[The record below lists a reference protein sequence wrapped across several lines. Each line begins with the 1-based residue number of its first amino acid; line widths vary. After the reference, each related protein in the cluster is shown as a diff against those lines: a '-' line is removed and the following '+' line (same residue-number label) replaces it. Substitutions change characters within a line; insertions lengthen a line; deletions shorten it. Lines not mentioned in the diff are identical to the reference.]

1 MYLKLAF
8 LSLWRRPLRQGIVL
22 VLIALATA
30 LPVFLLQMTGGLYR
44 GINRAIEP
52 FPVIAGAKGSA
63 YQLVLNTVFLKDRPL
78 GNISYETVDKLRKSG
93 KAKAVYPLA
102 FGDNYRGF
110 PIIGVEK
117 EIFQY
122 KPNQKKAPWLTVKTG
137 KSFSKKQEVVLG
149 SEAARLSGL
158 RTGDTFH
165 SIHGMAAAGKKHG
178 EENKVAGILAPCGGP
193 YDAAIFID
201 IRDVW
206 EAHHIPAWEQ
216 KGDVTAVLIQPE
228 GYKEALQLLAAY
240 QRNKEIQLLFPSQP
254 VISLYHTVGQS
265 KEFWKILISFLLILS
280 LLMTLL
286 IMYWSGKSRIRE
298 FALLKALGAGG
309 GDITKMILWE
319 QALLLLAGSASG
331 WICAWAAVCLTASVI
346 SQKTAIVMDTTP
358 LWEGLLIIPAMT
370 IAGTAAGL
378 IPAKLIKNKELSSY
392 L

>member
-206 EAHHIPAWEQ
+206 EAHHIPAWEE

-228 GYKEALQLLAAY
+228 GYKEALQLLAEY
-240 QRNKEIQLLFPSQP
+240 QRNKEIQLIFPSQP

-309 GDITKMILWE
+309 GDIIKMLLGE
-319 QALLLLAGSASG
+319 QALLLLTGSAAG
-331 WICAWAAVCLTASVI
+331 WACAWVTVYLTASVI
-346 SQKTAIVMDTTP
+346 AQKTAIVIDTTP
-358 LWEGLLIIPAMT
+358 LWEGLLIIPGIT
-370 IAGTAAGL
+370 ILGTVAGL

>member
-44 GINRAIEP
+44 GINRAVEP
-52 FPVIAGAKGSA
+52 FPVLAGAKGSA

-78 GNISYETVDKLRKSG
+78 ENISYETVDKLRKSG

-122 KPNQKKAPWLTVKTG
+122 KPNRKKDPWLTVKTG
-137 KSFSKKQEVVLG
+137 KSFSEKREVVLG

-158 RTGDTFH
+158 RIGDTFH

-193 YDAAIFID
+193 YDAAIFTD

-298 FALLKALGAGG
+298 FALLKAL
-309 GDITKMILWE
+309 
-319 QALLLLAGSASG
+319 
-331 WICAWAAVCLTASVI
+331 
-346 SQKTAIVMDTTP
+346 
-358 LWEGLLIIPAMT
+358 
-370 IAGTAAGL
+370 
-378 IPAKLIKNKELSSY
+378 
-392 L
+392 

>member
-44 GINRAIEP
+44 GINRAVEP
-52 FPVIAGAKGSA
+52 FPVLAGAKGSA

-78 GNISYETVDKLRKSG
+78 ENISYETVDKLRKSG

-122 KPNQKKAPWLTVKTG
+122 KPNRKKGPWLTVKTG
-137 KSFSKKQEVVLG
+137 KSFSEKREVVLG

-158 RTGDTFH
+158 RIGDTFH

-201 IRDVW
+201 IWDVW
-206 EAHHIPAWEQ
+206 EAHHIPVWEE

-228 GYKEALQLLAAY
+228 GYKEALQLLAEY
-240 QRNKEIQLLFPSQP
+240 QRNKEIQLIFPSQP

-309 GDITKMILWE
+309 GDITKMILGE
-319 QALLLLAGSASG
+319 QALLLLTGSAAG
-331 WICAWAAVCLTASVI
+331 WACAWGTVYLTASVI
-346 SQKTAIVMDTTP
+346 SQKTAIVIDTTP
-358 LWEGLLIIPAMT
+358 LWEGLLIIPGIT
-370 IAGTAAGL
+370 ILGTVAGL

>member
-1 MYLKLAF
+1 
-8 LSLWRRPLRQGIVL
+8 
-22 VLIALATA
+22 
-30 LPVFLLQMTGGLYR
+30 
-44 GINRAIEP
+44 
-52 FPVIAGAKGSA
+52 
-63 YQLVLNTVFLKDRPL
+63 
-78 GNISYETVDKLRKSG
+78 
-93 KAKAVYPLA
+93 
-102 FGDNYRGF
+102 
-110 PIIGVEK
+110 
-117 EIFQY
+117 
-122 KPNQKKAPWLTVKTG
+122 
-137 KSFSKKQEVVLG
+137 
-149 SEAARLSGL
+149 
-158 RTGDTFH
+158 
-165 SIHGMAAAGKKHG
+165 MAAAGKKHG

-193 YDAAIFID
+193 YDAAIFTD

-280 LLMTLL
+280 LIMTLL

-370 IAGTAAGL
+370 IAGTAAAL

>member
-8 LSLWRRPLRQGIVL
+8 LSLWRRPFRQGIVL

-44 GINRAIEP
+44 GINRAVEP
-52 FPVIAGAKGSA
+52 FPVLAGAKGSA

-78 GNISYETVDKLRKSG
+78 ENISYETVDKLRKSG

-122 KPNQKKAPWLTVKTG
+122 KPNRKKDPWLTVKTG
-137 KSFSKKQEVVLG
+137 KSFSEKREVVLG

-158 RTGDTFH
+158 RIGDTFH

-309 GDITKMILWE
+309 GDIIKMLLGE
-319 QALLLLAGSASG
+319 QALLLLTGSAAG
-331 WICAWAAVCLTASVI
+331 WACAWVTVYLTASVI
-346 SQKTAIVMDTTP
+346 AQKTAIVIDTTP
-358 LWEGLLIIPAMT
+358 LWEGLLIIPGIT
-370 IAGTAAGL
+370 ILGTVAGL

>member
-44 GINRAIEP
+44 GINRAVEP
-52 FPVIAGAKGSA
+52 FPVLAGAKGSA

-78 GNISYETVDKLRKSG
+78 ENISYETVDKLRKSG

-122 KPNQKKAPWLTVKTG
+122 KPNRKKDPWLTVKTG
-137 KSFSKKQEVVLG
+137 KSFSEKREVVLG

-158 RTGDTFH
+158 RIGDTFH

-193 YDAAIFID
+193 YDAAIFTD

-309 GDITKMILWE
+309 GDIIKMLLGE
-319 QALLLLAGSASG
+319 QALLLLTGSAAG
-331 WICAWAAVCLTASVI
+331 WACAWVTVYLTASVI
-346 SQKTAIVMDTTP
+346 AQKTAIVIDTTP
-358 LWEGLLIIPAMT
+358 LWEGLLIIPGIT
-370 IAGTAAGL
+370 ILGTVAGL

>member
-22 VLIALATA
+22 VLIVLATA

-44 GINRAIEP
+44 GINRAVEP
-52 FPVIAGAKGSA
+52 FPVLAGAKGSA

-78 GNISYETVDKLRKSG
+78 ENISYETVDKLRKSG

-122 KPNQKKAPWLTVKTG
+122 KPNRKKDPWLTVKTG
-137 KSFSKKQEVVLG
+137 KSFSEKREVVLG

-158 RTGDTFH
+158 RIGDTFH

-193 YDAAIFID
+193 YDAAIFTD

-309 GDITKMILWE
+309 GDIIKMLLGE
-319 QALLLLAGSASG
+319 QALLLLTGSAAG
-331 WICAWAAVCLTASVI
+331 WACAWVTVYLTASVI
-346 SQKTAIVMDTTP
+346 AQKTAIVIDTTP
-358 LWEGLLIIPAMT
+358 LWEGLLIIPGIT
-370 IAGTAAGL
+370 ILGTVAGL

>member
-44 GINRAIEP
+44 GINRAVEP
-52 FPVIAGAKGSA
+52 FPVLAGAKGSA

-78 GNISYETVDKLRKSG
+78 ENISYETVDKLRKSG

-122 KPNQKKAPWLTVKTG
+122 KPNRKKDPWLTVKTG
-137 KSFSKKQEVVLG
+137 KSFSEKREVVLG

-158 RTGDTFH
+158 RIGDTFH

-193 YDAAIFID
+193 YDAAIFTD

-240 QRNKEIQLLFPSQP
+240 QRNKEIQLLFPAQP

-309 GDITKMILWE
+309 GDIIKMLLGE
-319 QALLLLAGSASG
+319 QALLLLTGSAAG
-331 WICAWAAVCLTASVI
+331 WACAWVTVYLTASVI
-346 SQKTAIVMDTTP
+346 AQKTAIVIDTTP
-358 LWEGLLIIPAMT
+358 LWEGLLIIPGIT
-370 IAGTAAGL
+370 ILGTVAGL

>member
-44 GINRAIEP
+44 GINRAVEP
-52 FPVIAGAKGSA
+52 FPILAGAKGSA

-78 GNISYETVDKLRKSG
+78 ENISYETVDKLRKSG

-122 KPNQKKAPWLTVKTG
+122 KPNRKKDPWLTVKTG
-137 KSFSKKQEVVLG
+137 KSFSEKREVVLG

-158 RTGDTFH
+158 RIGDTFH

-193 YDAAIFID
+193 YDAAIFTD

-309 GDITKMILWE
+309 GDIIKMLLGE
-319 QALLLLAGSASG
+319 QALLLLTGSAAG
-331 WICAWAAVCLTASVI
+331 WACAWVTVYLTASVI
-346 SQKTAIVMDTTP
+346 AQKTAIVIDTTP
-358 LWEGLLIIPAMT
+358 LWEGLLIIPGIT
-370 IAGTAAGL
+370 ILGTVAGL

>member
-44 GINRAIEP
+44 GINRAVEP
-52 FPVIAGAKGSA
+52 FPVLAGAKGSA

-78 GNISYETVDKLRKSG
+78 ENISYETVDKLRKSG

-122 KPNQKKAPWLTVKTG
+122 KSNRKKDPWLTVKTG
-137 KSFSKKQEVVLG
+137 KSFSEKREVVLG

-158 RTGDTFH
+158 RIGDTFH

-309 GDITKMILWE
+309 GYITKMILWE
-319 QALLLLAGSASG
+319 QALLLLTGSAAG
-331 WICAWAAVCLTASVI
+331 WACAWGTVYLTASVI
-346 SQKTAIVMDTTP
+346 SQKTAIVIDTTP
-358 LWEGLLIIPAMT
+358 LWEGLLIIPGIT
-370 IAGTAAGL
+370 ILGTVAGL